1 MERQTATRLQREA
14 KPSAL
19 LTVPPEKY
27 RRLADPYDP
36 KTDLTARARAYLHAN
51 CAQCHVEAG
60 GGNAQIDLE
69 FTTAPDKMRLFDVKP
84 QHHTF
89 DLPDARLIAPG
100 RPERSVLLRRVSN
113 RDAGHMPP
121 LATSVVDRDAVRLL
135 TEWIKAMEPRKEK
148 PDERK

>member
-1 MERQTATRLQREA
+1 MLLRSGKLPK
-14 KPSAL
+14 KP
-19 LTVPPEKY
+19 EEY
-27 RRLADPYDP
+27 RRLVDPYDP
-36 KTDLTARARAYLHAN
+36 KEDLDKRARSYLQAN

-69 FTTAPDKMRLFDVKP
+69 FTTALEKMRVVDVKP

-100 RPERSVLLRRVSN
+100 HPERSVLLRRMSN

-121 LATSVVDRDAVRLL
+121 LATSLVDRVGVEVL
-135 TEWIKAMEPRKEK
+135 TEWVRQLGKEEK
-148 PDERK
+148 KGPQPE